1 MSNQR
6 ISELTT
12 SSVPI
17 KATDFLEV
25 SVYNGSTYDSRKVNS
40 EYLKPY
46 KVYTALMGQL
56 GTAAPTATVLENT
69 IGAIVWTRT
78 SAGYYKGTLTS
89 AFTLDKTVG
98 FLTLN
103 YIGDDFTVHCG
114 RISANEFNITTLNG
128 LGIEADTILAN
139 ASLEIRVYQ

>member
-6 ISELTT
+6 ICELTT

-17 KATDFLEV
+17 KATDFVEV
-25 SVYNGSTYDSRKVNS
+25 SVYNGATYDSRKVNS

-46 KVYTALMGQL
+46 KVYTALMGQI
-56 GTAAPTATVLENT
+56 GTGAPTATVLENT
-69 IGAIVWTRT
+69 IGSIVWTRT
-78 SAGYYKGTLTS
+78 SGGNYKGTLTG
-89 AFTLDKTVG
+89 AFTSAKTVG

-103 YIGDDFTVHCG
+103 YIGDDNTVQCG
-114 RISANEFNITTLNG
+114 RVSNNEFNITTLNS
-128 LGIEADTILAN
+128 LSTPTDTVLSD

>member
-17 KATDFLEV
+17 KATDFVEV
-25 SVYNGSTYDSRKVNS
+25 SVYNGATYDSRKVNS

-46 KVYTALMGQL
+46 KVYTALMAQIA
-56 GTAAPTATVLENT
+56 TAAPTATVLENT

-78 SAGYYKGTLTS
+78 SAGSYKGTLTG
-89 AFTLDKTVG
+89 AFTSAKTVG

-103 YIGDDFTVHCG
+103 YIGDDYTVYCG
-114 RISANEFNITTLNG
+114 RLSANEFNITTLNA
-128 LGIEADTILAN
+128 LGAATDTILSD